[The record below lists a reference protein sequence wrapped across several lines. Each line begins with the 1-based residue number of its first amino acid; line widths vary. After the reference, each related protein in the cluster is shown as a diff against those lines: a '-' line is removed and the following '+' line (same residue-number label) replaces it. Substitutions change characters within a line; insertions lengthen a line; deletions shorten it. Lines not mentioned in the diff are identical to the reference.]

1 MIIWGYTGNI
11 TIYTQWE
18 YNGLD
23 NGNII
28 IIWDSHGNTRVI
40 QWQYGDII
48 GISCEYNVLCMNIH
62 GYDYFGTPND
72 GSLFPTISHTE

>member
-1 MIIWGYTGNI
+1 MG
-11 TIYTQWE
+11 IYWE
-18 YNGLD
+18 YNGLHTMGIQRSLD

-28 IIWDSHGNTRVI
+28 IIWDSHGNTLVI

-48 GISCEYNVLCMNIH
+48 GISCEYNVLYMNIH

-72 GSLFPTISHTE
+72 GTLIPTISHTE